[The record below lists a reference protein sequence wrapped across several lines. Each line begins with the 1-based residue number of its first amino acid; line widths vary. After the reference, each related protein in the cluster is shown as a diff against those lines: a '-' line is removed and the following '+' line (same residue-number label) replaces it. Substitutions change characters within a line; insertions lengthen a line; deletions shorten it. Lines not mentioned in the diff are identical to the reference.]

1 MTTSKF
7 YRVWYKNYRG
17 ETKEYA
23 HGLTLEE
30 ARELIEQLAIIMAWY
45 EEE

>member
-1 MTTSKF
+1 MTY
-7 YRVWYKNYRG
+7 YRVFYKNYRG

-23 HGLTLEE
+23 HGLTLDE
-30 ARELIEQLAIIMAWY
+30 AQYLITQVAIIMAWY

>member
-1 MTTSKF
+1 MTGKY
-7 YRVWYKNYRG
+7 YRVFYVNYRG

-30 ARELIEQLAIIMAWY
+30 AQYLITQVAIVMAWY

>member
-1 MTTSKF
+1 MIY
-7 YRVWYKNYRG
+7 YRVFYKNYRG

-30 ARELIEQLAIIMAWY
+30 AQSLITQLAIDGFMAWY

>member
-1 MTTSKF
+1 MTY
-7 YRVWYKNYRG
+7 YRVFYKNYKG

-30 ARELIEQLAIIMAWY
+30 AQFLISQLAISGYMAWY

>member
-1 MTTSKF
+1 MTY
-7 YRVWYKNYRG
+7 YRVFYKNYHG

-23 HGLTLEE
+23 RGLTLEE
-30 ARELIEQLAIIMAWY
+30 AQDLISQLANDGFMAWY

>member
-1 MTTSKF
+1 MT
-7 YRVWYKNYRG
+7 YYHVWYKNYRG

-23 HGLTLEE
+23 RGLTLEE
-30 ARELIEQLAIIMAWY
+30 AQDLISQLANDGFMAWY